1 MDVVYYPGGRQIYI
15 FQMLTKLAEQL
26 TVYVHSDYKYPM
38 QDGGVLD
45 VEKKYRRRKRNNLS
59 KSNVSICLMHL
70 RSDKWIVHKL

>member
-15 FQMLTKLAEQL
+15 FQTLTKLAEQL

-45 VEKKYRRRKRNNLS
+45 VEKNTGEEKGTTYPNQMS
-59 KSNVSICLMHL
+59 VFA
-70 RSDKWIVHKL
+70 